1 MRGVDGE
8 LKRIAESKLTIKP
21 NFAYTLSEV
30 RDDIQRVF
38 DAGYFQQILPAAE
51 DTRDGI
57 KLTLQVLRKLSG
69 SCAYSS
75 LCAVPSASYAIVS
88 EAVSHSAIAV
98 VPQATANPVI
108 KGVVVTG
115 ANVLP
120 QREIEEAFRDQAG
133 RTLNFPAFSTA
144 VKRLNRWYEDRGI
157 FGQVCPCSCSIHASW
172 GKWCSAGFFHLMLT
186 ARSQ

>member
-1 MRGVDGE
+1 VEVRGVDGE

-57 KLTLQVLRKLSG
+57 KLTLQVMRKLSG
-69 SCAYSS
+69 SLCPSFLVCHS
-75 LCAVPSASYAIVS
+75 LASHAHLIKGHQSVCQCL
-88 EAVSHSAIAV
+88 AL
-98 VPQATANPVI
+98 QATANPVI

-157 FGQVCPCSCSIHASW
+157 FGQVCHCPAASLAQW
-172 GKWCSAGFFHLMLT
+172 ESYLL
-186 ARSQ
+186 